1 MEKYLASDSTEI
13 SSNPAVLNF
22 AYNLK
27 SPGKI
32 SAMLRL
38 GLTPPPPEAAL
49 GLIGPG
55 WEKLSRAF

>member
-13 SSNPAVLNF
+13 SSNPAVLDF

-27 SPGKI
+27 SPGEI

-38 GLTPPPPEAAL
+38 GLTPPEAAL